1 VKIIEVKMNNN
12 SDNTNF
18 NEFLEIQLPVFD
30 EIFAKQ
36 MMPIS
41 QRPLLAAL
49 YFVNCCILEMKGESK
64 KDFFNKE
71 WFKVTYKLILMWYEK
86 RYPEISSVITHQK
99 LNGIVLIFN
108 HPFQIKIP
116 TSIPQE
122 FDGEDKRWF
131 CLPNSVFDTES
142 VTDWIDK
149 KPNLDDLSKE
159 EYLSL
164 IVKITKIATFS
175 REIYVNLMTAS
186 LNHKLREY
194 SMSIPSHIDKAID
207 DILSLSKNGINSS
220 FWEIH
225 LALEKTLKLVILQN
239 GEKNEYKH
247 DLRAL
252 CEIINNIKDL
262 SIDCNL
268 FQQFPSD
275 KEAIKQR
282 YCEGRNFTIQD
293 AIKNYLG
300 AIEAISKVTQ
310 ILKRKIVFDN
320 VKFLLKF
327 PPWESKER

>member
-1 VKIIEVKMNNN
+1 
-12 SDNTNF
+12 
-18 NEFLEIQLPVFD
+18 
-30 EIFAKQ
+30 
-36 MMPIS
+36 
-41 QRPLLAAL
+41 
-49 YFVNCCILEMKGESK
+49 
-64 KDFFNKE
+64 
-71 WFKVTYKLILMWYEK
+71 
-86 RYPEISSVITHQK
+86 
-99 LNGIVLIFN
+99 
-108 HPFQIKIP
+108 
-116 TSIPQE
+116 
-122 FDGEDKRWF
+122 
-131 CLPNSVFDTES
+131 
-142 VTDWIDK
+142 
-149 KPNLDDLSKE
+149 
-159 EYLSL
+159 
-164 IVKITKIATFS
+164 
-175 REIYVNLMTAS
+175 
-186 LNHKLREY
+186 
-194 SMSIPSHIDKAID
+194 
-207 DILSLSKNGINSS
+207 
-220 FWEIH
+220 

-320 VKFLLKF
+320 VKNLLKF